1 MTGEEN
7 KAREETRGRY
17 VKPESVEEYR
27 REAEARRKK
36 AAEEERAEAGKRMSC
51 WAGLILVGGG
61 LVAMI
66 LQGLIDTTIGVTVLA
81 IACAA
86 LGRGTK

>member
-1 MTGEEN
+1 MVSG
-7 KAREETRGRY
+7 KY
-17 VKPESVEEYR
+17 LDLESVEQYR
-27 REAEARRKK
+27 AEAEERRKK
-36 AAEEERAEAGKRMSC
+36 VAEEAREAAWKRLTA

-66 LQGLIDTTIGVTVLA
+66 LQGLIDQTIGVTVLA
-81 IACAA
+81 VSCAL

>member
-1 MTGEEN
+1 MIGEEI
-7 KAREETRGRY
+7 RGKY
-17 VKPESVEEYR
+17 LDQDSVEEYR
-27 REAEARRKK
+27 REVEAKRKK
-36 AAEEERAEAGKRMSC
+36 AMEAERVDAGKRMSC
-51 WAGLILVGGG
+51 WAGLVLVGGG

-81 IACAA
+81 IACAV

>member
-1 MTGEEN
+1 MISEE
-7 KAREETRGRY
+7 ARGKY
-17 VKPESVEEYR
+17 LDPDSVEEYR
-27 REAEARRKK
+27 REVEARRKK

-51 WAGLILVGGG
+51 WAGLILIGGG

-66 LQGLIDTTIGVTVLA
+66 LQGLIDTTIGVTALA
-81 IACAA
+81 IACAV

>member
-1 MTGEEN
+1 MMEGKFLDEKSIEN
-7 KAREETRGRY
+7 N
-17 VKPESVEEYR
+17 R

-36 AAEEERAEAGKRMSC
+36 AMEEERADAGKRMSC
-51 WAGLILVGGG
+51 WAGLVLIGGG

>member
-1 MTGEEN
+1 MISEE
-7 KAREETRGRY
+7 ARGKY
-17 VKPESVEEYR
+17 LDHDSVEEYR
-27 REAEARRKK
+27 REVEAKRKK
-36 AAEEERAEAGKRMSC
+36 AMEAERADAGKRLSC
-51 WAGLILVGGG
+51 WAGLVLIGGG

-81 IACAA
+81 ISCAA

>member
-1 MTGEEN
+1 MMEGKFLDEKSIEN
-7 KAREETRGRY
+7 N
-17 VKPESVEEYR
+17 R

-36 AAEEERAEAGKRMSC
+36 AAEEERADAGRRMSC
-51 WAGLILVGGG
+51 WAGLILIGGG

-81 IACAA
+81 ICCAA

>member
-1 MTGEEN
+1 MEG
-7 KAREETRGRY
+7 KYLA
-17 VKPESVEEYR
+17 PESVEQYR
-27 REAEARRKK
+27 HDAEMRRKK
-36 AAEEERAEAGKRMSC
+36 AIEEQREAAGKRMMA

-66 LQGLIDTTIGVTVLA
+66 LQGLIDQAIGVTVLA
-81 IACAA
+81 VSCAL

>member
-1 MTGEEN
+1 MISEE
-7 KAREETRGRY
+7 ARGKY
-17 VKPESVEEYR
+17 LDPDSVEDYR
-27 REAEARRKK
+27 REVEARRKK
-36 AAEEERAEAGKRMSC
+36 QMEAERADAGKRMSC
-51 WAGLILVGGG
+51 WAGLVLIGGG

-66 LQGLIDTTIGVTVLA
+66 LQGLIDTTIGVTALA

>member
-1 MTGEEN
+1 MIT
-7 KAREETRGRY
+7 AEETKGRY
-17 VKPESVEEYR
+17 LNETSVEEYR
-27 REAEARRKK
+27 REVEARRKK
-36 AAEEERAEAGKRMSC
+36 AMEAERAEAGKRMSC

-81 IACAA
+81 VACAA

>member
-1 MTGEEN
+1 MISEE
-7 KAREETRGRY
+7 ARGKY
-17 VKPESVEEYR
+17 LDMDSVEEYR
-27 REAEARRKK
+27 REVEAKRKK
-36 AAEEERAEAGKRMSC
+36 AMEAERAEAGKRMSC
-51 WAGLILVGGG
+51 WAGLVLIGGG

-66 LQGLIDTTIGVTVLA
+66 LQGLIDTTIGVTALA

>member
-1 MTGEEN
+1 MIG
-7 KAREETRGRY
+7 EETRGKY
-17 VKPESVEEYR
+17 LDMDSVEDYR
-27 REAEARRKK
+27 REVEVKRKRQMEA
-36 AAEEERAEAGKRMSC
+36 ERAEAGKRLSC
-51 WAGLILVGGG
+51 WGGLILIGGG

-81 IACAA
+81 ISCAL

>member
-1 MTGEEN
+1 MISEE
-7 KAREETRGRY
+7 ARGKY
-17 VKPESVEEYR
+17 LDHDSVEEYR
-27 REAEARRKK
+27 REVEAKRKK
-36 AAEEERAEAGKRMSC
+36 AMEAERADAWKRLSC
-51 WAGLILVGGG
+51 WAGLILIGGG

-81 IACAA
+81 ISCAA

>member
-1 MTGEEN
+1 MMEGKFLDEKSIEN
-7 KAREETRGRY
+7 N
-17 VKPESVEEYR
+17 R

-36 AAEEERAEAGKRMSC
+36 AMEEERADAGKRISC
-51 WAGLILVGGG
+51 WAGLVLIGGG

>member
-1 MTGEEN
+1 MISEE
-7 KAREETRGRY
+7 ARGKY
-17 VKPESVEEYR
+17 LDQDSVEDYR
-27 REAEARRKK
+27 REMEARRKK
-36 AAEEERAEAGKRMSC
+36 AMEAERADAGKRMSC
-51 WAGLILVGGG
+51 WAGLVLVGGG

-81 IACAA
+81 ISCAA